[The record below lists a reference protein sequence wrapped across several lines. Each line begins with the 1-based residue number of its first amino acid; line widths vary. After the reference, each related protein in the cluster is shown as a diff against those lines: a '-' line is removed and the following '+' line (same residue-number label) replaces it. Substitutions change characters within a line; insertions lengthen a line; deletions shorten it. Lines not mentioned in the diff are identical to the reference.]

1 MLKKLL
7 KDIFKQK
14 WIYFLLVVWIIHQI
28 LLVSVPY
35 LSSIFINYIQNKNLG
50 SEFWNFIYLGCF
62 IVTLEV
68 LLWFYKEYFKKWLI
82 ANFEIK
88 KSLYYYKKFF
98 SLDYEHRINEWT
110 WKIITKINRW
120 IDAQVTLFNSF
131 FNFIII
137 FIIRLSII
145 GTIIF
150 YTYKPFIGVFI
161 ILWIIFT
168 ILNKQFSKKIKT
180 LTDKEQDISENISR
194 QTNKMIMESS
204 LIKISNKHDYEI
216 WLLSK
221 IYSEVPQLRQNIFI
235 NNNLL
240 YTALDLIFHILEII
254 SYVIL
259 WFLVIKSSMTL
270 WEMVMLITYIWRVW
284 WPIEVLMNN
293 ISEYRNQISKYEA
306 LEKFVNQENKI
317 KDWENNYVLKD
328 WEIVF
333 ENINFWYSNEKQILK
348 GFNLKIE
355 WWKTLALVW
364 HSGSGKSTLI
374 KLILRNYLLND
385 WNIKI
390 DWQDLAGLKISTFYE
405 NIWYL
410 SQEPAVFDG
419 TIKENLMYGMS
430 DKIKTGQ
437 PQGITPTENINVG
450 VSLVVIQEQLIW
462 EALKNVWLDELIKE
476 SKDGLNTEIWEKWL
490 KLSGWEK
497 QRLAIARIFLKNP
510 KILIL
515 DEPTSALDSI
525 SENKITHIIN
535 KAMKDRTVIVIAHRL
550 QTVMEAHKIVV
561 IEKWNIVETG
571 THKELL
577 WQKWIYSTLV
587 DLQRWVIN
595 E

>member
-7 KDIFKQK
+7 KDIFNQK
-14 WIYFLLVVWIIHQI
+14 WIYLLLFVGIIHQI

-50 SEFWNFIYLGCF
+50 LEFWNFIYFWCV
-62 IVTLEV
+62 IVTMEV
-68 LLWFYKEYFKKWLI
+68 LLWFYKDYFKKWLI

-98 SLDYEHRINEWT
+98 SLDYEHRTNEWT
-110 WKIITKINRW
+110 WKTITKINRW
-120 IDAQVTLFNSF
+120 IEAQVTLFNSF

-150 YTYKPFIGVFI
+150 YTYKPFIWAFI

-168 ILNKQFSKKIKT
+168 ILNKQFSKKIKN

-204 LIKISNKHDYEI
+204 LIKISNKHDSEI

-254 SYVIL
+254 SYTIL

-333 ENINFWYSNEKQILK
+333 DKINFWYSQEKQILK
-348 GFNLKIE
+348 DFSLKIE
-355 WWKTLALVW
+355 GWKTLALVW

-374 KLILRNYLLND
+374 KLILRNYLLNS
-385 WNIKI
+385 WTIKI
-390 DWQDLAGLKISTFYE
+390 DWQNLADVKISTFYE

-419 TIKENLMYGMS
+419 TIRQNLEYAMNEN
-430 DKIKTGQ
+430 KQ
-437 PQGITPTENINVG
+437 Q
-450 VSLVVIQEQLIW
+450 QEKDIW

-550 QTVMEAHKIVV
+550 QTVMESHKIVV